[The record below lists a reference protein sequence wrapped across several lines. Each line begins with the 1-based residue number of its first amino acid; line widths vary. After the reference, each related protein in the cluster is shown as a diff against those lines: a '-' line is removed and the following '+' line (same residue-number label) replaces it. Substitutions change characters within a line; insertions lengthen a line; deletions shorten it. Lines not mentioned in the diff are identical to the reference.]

1 MASIDLRFTKSF
13 LWNWI
18 PVILWASLIF
28 VFSTDTFSST
38 NTAGIF
44 EPIFSQIFPQLP
56 AGDIEAMVSGF
67 GPIGRCKISEKDRA
81 SLR

>member
-1 MASIDLRFTKSF
+1 MASIHLRFTKSF

-56 AGDIEAMVSGF
+56 AGDIERIHALIRKVGHF
-67 GPIGRCKISEKDRA
+67 T
-81 SLR
+81 

>member
-1 MASIDLRFTKSF
+1 LLGEVLTAIVTPFRSDGSVDLAAFR
-13 LWNWI
+13 
-18 PVILWASLIF
+18 A
-28 VFSTDTFSST
+28 
-38 NTAGIF
+38 
-44 EPIFSQIFPQLP
+44 LP